1 MDAALAGLIGASI
14 GAIASLLG
22 GLISGWQQR
31 KGDAQRWYRE
41 RATEVWKEERRSLL
55 ELTTLLAEGA
65 HAVSWLCWAATA
77 KPDESLKAD
86 VTEYDAKMRQL
97 LPRLVSAQ
105 AAASGLSDESFENVD
120 PLVQQMFALDT
131 QIGDAAVQLDADS
144 VGARERLRGLHE
156 SVSEFER
163 EIVVRVRS
171 LLRLDRGMLPP
182 SPAHP
187 DRP

>member
-14 GAIASLLG
+14 GAMASLLG

-65 HAVSWLCWAATA
+65 HAASWLCWAATG
-77 KPDESLKAD
+77 KPDEALKAD
-86 VTEYDAKMRQL
+86 VAEYDAKMRQL

-105 AAASGLSDESFENVD
+105 AAASGLSEEAFENID
-120 PLVQQMFALDT
+120 PLVQRLFALDT
-131 QIGDAAVQLDADS
+131 QIGDATVQLDANS
-144 VGARERLRGLHE
+144 VDGRERLRGLIE
-156 SVSEFER
+156 AVSGFER

-171 LLRLDRGMLPP
+171 LLRLERGMLPT
-182 SPAHP
+182 SRAHP